1 MSSEASEILAK
12 ALEADASAQESGQLD
27 GIGMLY
33 DEVLC
38 EILPINDIPEP
49 LFNLAFSFWGD
60 WLDAKDHNWFH
71 HEPLTSDD
79 WPRIAK
85 SIASHLRQGTLP
97 EDQLILK
104 LFQPASEPLTT
115 SLFRRL
121 SKWISS
127 RA

>member
-85 SIASHLRQGTLP
+85 LRN
-97 EDQLILK
+97 
-104 LFQPASEPLTT
+104 
-115 SLFRRL
+115 
-121 SKWISS
+121 SS
-127 RA
+127 REKSTRHQETFSL